1 MNKPIYRPKGRAGE
15 YGDFAINIY
24 TGCNNGCSY
33 CYAAM
38 MAHRWGRDFTDVQPR
53 DGIVE
58 ATRRQLASG
67 GIRDKTIHLCF
78 TCDPY
83 PAAPVDTSVT
93 RAVIMA
99 IKESGN
105 HVQILTK
112 NPNKAARDFD
122 LLDGQDWV
130 GTTIT
135 GGVAHTKHME
145 PEAEGE
151 VSREVA
157 LRAANLAGLKTWVS
171 FEPIFE
177 PEEIYDAVRRLD
189 FVDLLKFGKLN
200 YHHSTVNWGEYGK
213 RMVALCDSLGR
224 DYLIKEDLMAEIEK
238 GEKHE

>member
-1 MNKPIYRPKGRAGE
+1 MNKPIYKPKGRAGE
-15 YGDFAINIY
+15 YGDYAINIY

-38 MAHRWGRDFTDVQPR
+38 MAHRWGRDFTDVRPR

-67 GIRDKTIHLCF
+67 GIKGKTIHLCF

-83 PAAPVDTSVT
+83 PAAPVDAATT
-93 RAVIMA
+93 REVIAA
-99 IKESGN
+99 IKDSGN

-112 NPNKAARDFD
+112 NPSKATRDFD
-122 LLDGQDWV
+122 LLDGEDWV

-135 GGVAHTKHME
+135 GGIVHTKHME
-145 PEAEGE
+145 PAADGE
-151 VSREVA
+151 ISREIA
-157 LRAANLAGLKTWVS
+157 LKAAHLAGIKTWVS

-177 PEEIYDAVRRLD
+177 PEEIYAAVRRMD

-200 YHHSTVNWGEYGK
+200 YHPSTVNWGEYGK
-213 RMVALCDSLGR
+213 KVAAICDHMGR
-224 DYLIKEDLMAEIEK
+224 AYLIKADLKAEMEA
-238 GEKHE
+238 GG